1 MQYQDG
7 ELLFSPSDLVNYT
20 RSPFISWMDRWATEE
35 PEVKTLKDKPDAM
48 LAYLAGKGY
57 EHEDA
62 FLDVLRAQYQT
73 TTVIDVDNTS
83 KSAQIQA
90 TLEAMHAGA
99 DVIFQARLT
108 HEAFAG
114 YADFLVKVDTPSKLG
129 RYAYEPWDTKLAKSP
144 KAYFIIQLCCYAE
157 MLQAIQDTL
166 PQTLTVVLGTQEKA
180 HYRTLD
186 FYAYYQRVKR
196 DFLALQNGFTPTNP
210 PDPFA
215 YTDAG
220 DWSGYVENLRE
231 ERDHLSKIANI
242 TRNQINK
249 LNDLGITTCSELVAD
264 SRAFLPKLNAPEV
277 FIPI

>member
-114 YADFLVKVDTPSKLG
+114 YADFHAGQPQLG
-129 RYAYEPWDTKLAKSP
+129 RPPRSLEIGRNGRS
-144 KAYFIIQLCCYAE
+144 IQ
-157 MLQAIQDTL
+157 
-166 PQTLTVVLGTQEKA
+166 A
-180 HYRTLD
+180 H
-186 FYAYYQRVKR
+186 
-196 DFLALQNGFTPTNP
+196 
-210 PDPFA
+210 
-215 YTDAG
+215 
-220 DWSGYVENLRE
+220 
-231 ERDHLSKIANI
+231 
-242 TRNQINK
+242 
-249 LNDLGITTCSELVAD
+249 
-264 SRAFLPKLNAPEV
+264 
-277 FIPI
+277 